1 MTMPTGYY
9 GGLPAAQSMLGTNPY
24 ATNPNLPM
32 PAAPEWADP
41 ALWNS
46 IYQGASPYVNSPT
59 INMAQLQAAGL
70 AVPPGIQRSWGNLSP
85 QERLN
90 MLVTANARQQDPNAP
105 RSTAGAVLETTAR
118 TLPLVMGGLGAAGV
132 GFLGGAGAGA
142 AAGLGDV
149 ASGYG
154 ISPGFIGSG
163 AGGLFGASGA
173 PSTLAGLG
181 GGGASGFG
189 AAAAGAVNAGTAGL
203 GALGGVGAGL
213 GVGSVPAAGLGGFGA
228 EGVGAG
234 LGAGSVP
241 AAGAGMAGWGPA
253 IGTVGGGPPVA
264 AASGLSGALGSLG
277 LPGWL
282 TVGSLAAG
290 ALQGNK
296 DQTTT
301 TTNAPPAY
309 IAPYLSQAAGAA
321 SDQYGQGAYVSP
333 LQQAAVGYG
342 TNVLNGS
349 YLNSNPYLDATF
361 NRAAGAVTNQ
371 VQSNFGTAG
380 RNVRGPDAA
389 GTAQYGA
396 AGAGGGYDDL
406 ANLIYGGNY
415 QAERNRQQQI
425 LPMTNDLGRIGNPS
439 TALDDYI
446 ARLRNIS
453 GGYGSTT
460 SSTPTQSNLYSG
472 LAGLGLALIPGG

>member
-163 AGGLFGASGA
+163 DALGAGGLFGAGGA
-173 PSTLAGLG
+173 PTTLAGLG
-181 GGGASGFG
+181 GGGASAFG
-189 AAAAGAVNAGTAGL
+189 PAAAGAINAGTAGL
-203 GALGGVGAGL
+203 GLDIGIGAGL
-213 GVGSVPAAGLGGFGA
+213 GAGSVPAAGLGGFGA

-234 LGAGSVP
+234 LGSGSVP

-253 IGTVGGGPPVA
+253 IGTIGGGPPVA
-264 AASGLSGALGSLG
+264 AAGGLAGALSGLG

-309 IAPYLSQAAGAA
+309 IAPYLSDAAAA
-321 SDQYGQGAYVSP
+321 AHDQYGKGAYVSP

-371 VQSNFGTAG
+371 VQSNFGLAG

-389 GTAQYGA
+389 GLATDKYS
-396 AGAGGGYDDL
+396 DL

-415 QAERNRQQQI
+415 QAERDRQQQI
-425 LPMTNDLGRIGNPS
+425 LPMTNQLGTIGNPS

-446 ARLRNIS
+446 ARLRNIG
-453 GGYGSTT
+453 GGYGSST